1 MRRFERFAF
10 AAGLL
15 LFAALL
21 YRIGPERIG
30 RELLEVGWG
39 FLAVLGLSALPLL
52 ANALSWRELL
62 PGGRRLPV
70 ATMTRM
76 LVSGEA
82 VNAVSPV
89 GVVGGEL
96 VRLSQLSEHFPAED
110 AAASV
115 AMAAM
120 AQFAGQIVFV
130 LSGLPLA
137 LTLLPGEA
145 WRRGLL
151 AFAAVLLL
159 LLTVVLALAWSTGA
173 RERVGSVLR
182 RLPWARRL
190 AARVPDSWRAAGR
203 ASLAALRARPGRFA
217 AAAGLSLA
225 AWQTGAVETWL
236 VLRLLRQPVGG
247 AAAYALEVLAVAI
260 EGAFF
265 FVPAKIG
272 TQEGGKVLIFLAAG
286 LDPSKGFTL
295 GLVRRLREQ
304 FWAAIGLGLLGSRS
318 RRRLPRTTAAGAV
331 IPRG

>member
-1 MRRFERFAF
+1 MRRFERLVF
-10 AAGLL
+10 AAGVL
-15 LFAALL
+15 LFAALV

-30 RELLEVGWG
+30 RQLLEVGWG
-39 FLAVLGLSALPLL
+39 FLAVLALSALPLL

-70 ATMTRM
+70 RTMARM

-120 AQFAGQIVFV
+120 AQFAGQIVFIV
-130 LSGLPLA
+130 SGLPLA
-137 LTLLPGEA
+137 MTLLPGEA

-159 LLTVVLALAWSTGA
+159 LLAVVLSLAWSQTVRA
-173 RERVGSVLR
+173 QAASVLR
-182 RLPWARRL
+182 RVPSARRL
-190 AARVPDSWRAAGR
+190 VARVPETWRAAG
-203 ASLAALRARPGRFA
+203 SEMLAALRARPHRFG
-217 AAAGLSLA
+217 AAAGLSLL
-225 AWQTGAVETWL
+225 AWQVGAVETWL
-236 VLRLLRQPVGG
+236 VLRLLGSPVGA

-260 EGAFF
+260 EGIFF

-304 FWAAIGLGLLGSRS
+304 FWAVIGLALLGSRP
-318 RRRLPRTTAAGAV
+318 RRRLPRATPARAV